1 MCIVF
6 YTQSQ
11 PGYKLILAANRDEFL
26 DRPASEAEWHNFDD
40 TSHHNSWVLCGRDL
54 GSPDRGTWL
63 GITSDLRVGILT
75 NIRYPI
81 REPPPNAPSRGHLL
95 KEFLAAPPDQAP
107 SVTDFLAKIDPS
119 RYVGFNLLLFNL
131 RRQDGTWNT
140 PEAGYLSNRSS
151 PPILHPDDCG
161 CRGMSNSPLTQPY
174 PKVQSGEERM
184 AESLTE
190 WAHKDEDEDQLVERM
205 MDLLSPAPPV
215 HSAVDMTYATQI
227 APLRI
232 GDMGLGPASGAGDD
246 SARWYATRVA
256 TVILVRDDGKITFV
270 ERDRTKLKDGEVV
283 HSNTERREVF
293 SV

>member
-26 DRPASEAEWHNFDD
+26 DRPASEAGWHNFDD
-40 TSHHNSWVLCGRDL
+40 ESRDDNWVLCGRDL
-54 GSPDRGTWL
+54 GSPDKGTWL
-63 GITSDLRVGILT
+63 GITSDLRIGILT

-95 KEFLAAPPDQAP
+95 KEFLASPPEQAP
-107 SVTDFLAKIDPS
+107 SVNDFLSNIDPA

-131 RRQDGTWNT
+131 KRRNGAWLE

-151 PPILHPDDCG
+151 PPLLHPNDCG
-161 CRGMSNSPLTQPY
+161 CKGMSNSPLTEPY

-190 WAHKDEDEDQLVERM
+190 WARNDEEEDQLVE
-205 MDLLSPAPPV
+205 LPHPQS
-215 HSAVDMTYATQI
+215 T
-227 APLRI
+227 
-232 GDMGLGPASGAGDD
+232 
-246 SARWYATRVA
+246 ARST
-256 TVILVRDDGKITFV
+256 
-270 ERDRTKLKDGEVV
+270 
-283 HSNTERREVF
+283 
-293 SV
+293 